1 MTPLDREAILRGV
14 VARCPASDESR
25 RLVAIAMEHASAAF
39 ASDDLQRVHERA
51 GGDEL
56 WQGTCTARA
65 ALASDPRARAACVEL
80 AVALGFRRATLAFDV
95 PRLRV
100 VSPNA
105 HLRPAAARAYYMHR
119 DTWYGSPASQINVWV
134 PLFDVDERDSFAIWT
149 DAFGAPVENDSSA
162 FDYARFVTHG
172 GFQSAAV
179 IDAAYPRALESPRGA
194 RTCVRASAAEIVAFS
209 AAHLHATTPNET
221 QRTRFSVDVRFV
233 DLDDHE
239 RRLAAPDADNASRGS
254 ALVDYLRGDA

>member
-1 MTPLDREAILRGV
+1 MGAGV
-14 VARCPASDESR
+14 LWAR
-25 RLVAIAMEHASAAF
+25 
-39 ASDDLQRVHERA
+39 
-51 GGDEL
+51 
-56 WQGTCTARA
+56 TCDARA
-65 ALASDPRARAACVEL
+65 AIGSDPRARAASVEL
-80 AVALGFRRATLAFDV
+80 AMALGFRRARLAFDV

-100 VSPNA
+100 VAPNA
-105 HLRPAAARAYYMHR
+105 HRTPAAARAYYMHR

-149 DAFGAPVENDSSA
+149 DAFGASVENDSGA
-162 FDYARFVTHG
+162 FDYARFVTRG

-194 RTCVRASAAEIVAFS
+194 PTCIRAVAADVVAFS

-233 DLDDHE
+233 DLDDHD
-239 RRLAAPDADNASRGS
+239 APDADNASRGS